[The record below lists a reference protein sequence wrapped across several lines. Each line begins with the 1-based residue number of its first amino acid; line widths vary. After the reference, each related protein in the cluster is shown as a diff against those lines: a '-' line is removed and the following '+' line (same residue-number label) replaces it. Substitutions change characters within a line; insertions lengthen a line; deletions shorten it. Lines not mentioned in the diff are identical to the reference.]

1 MKEVK
6 LPVEV
11 RLVLRDLQHLDTFDL
26 LRELQDI
33 ADEWYWRHIPT
44 IPCAV
49 VSKGQK
55 NERTHQ

>member
-11 RLVLRDLQHLDTFDL
+11 RLVMRDLQHLDTLEL

-44 IPCAV
+44 IPCSV
-49 VSKGQK
+49 VSKGQL
-55 NERTHQ
+55 